1 MNKKY
6 EKFLPSYQDSKNT
19 ETFPYFWVTQV
30 YAQYVHQLEKVLK
43 KLGLNYSEGKFLHA
57 IYTHPHASISELSER
72 MISKM
77 STTVKIL
84 QRLKSDGLIETY
96 PCKNDARITR
106 VYLTEKGQK
115 TVQKATELTSAL
127 LEDSFSGLTPLQI
140 DKLIMNLKT
149 LFYNLAPEMRYQ
161 S

>member
-6 EKFLPSYQDSKNT
+6 ERFLPSYQQSTNT
-19 ETFPYFWVTQV
+19 ETFPYFWVMQV
-30 YAQYVHQLEKVLK
+30 HAQYVHQLEKILK
-43 KLGLNYSEGKFLHA
+43 KMGLNYSEGKFLHA

-72 MISKM
+72 LISKM

-106 VYLTEKGQK
+106 VYLTDKGQN
-115 TVQKATELTSAL
+115 TVHKATELTSAF
-127 LEDSFSGLTPLQI
+127 LEDSFSGITPLQLE
-140 DKLIMNLKT
+140 KLIVNLKT
-149 LFYNLAPEMRYQ
+149 LFNNLSPEIRYH
-161 S
+161 

>member
-1 MNKKY
+1 M
-6 EKFLPSYQDSKNT
+6 
-19 ETFPYFWVTQV
+19 
-30 YAQYVHQLEKVLK
+30 QL
-43 KLGLNYSEGKFLHA
+43 
-57 IYTHPHASISELSER
+57 IQ
-72 MISKM
+72 M